1 MCAAEPAEAHV
12 TGTRCSSVF
21 VAWHLS
27 LFCFVSL
34 LCGCFSVAQAAIVV
48 EGDLNPVYNGV
59 DDPWVLPGE
68 LVVADTAYGKMVING
83 GSSVTDR
90 DGYIAGR
97 ITAAGH
103 VTVRGSGSQWI
114 NENWLVVGDDWNAWL
129 TIENGGYVSSR
140 FGYVGMGYGGAGYVT
155 IRGAGSLWECSGNI
169 TQNAG
174 RLLIEQGAV
183 VSAGGLS
190 IDKGYS
196 QQGSVIVTGPG
207 SRMDLHGL
215 SVGYYTSSTL
225 AIQKQ
230 AVVNVTGD
238 TSLLSSMWDWG
249 HGQVLLQNGTLNTG
263 GLLLTP
269 DGLLGVGTVNAKGLV
284 SDFDLIFDADT
295 GLQQQFL
302 INNLPGQAIT
312 LNLDVSDPNNTAMM
326 GAGVYDQGR
335 LCIYDG
341 LTISS
346 GFGYLGYYEE
356 SQGLAFVSGP
366 GSTWITHNSLAIG
379 VHGGGILNVNNG
391 GTVNASNRVT
401 LGSNDWA
408 SGSIKVYGDG
418 SLLSIDGGI
427 DVGIFGEGEMKIESG
442 GTVINNDANIAKQPG
457 STGSVLVSGLG
468 STWTNQ
474 GYLIIGKNYSGH
486 GDEQPS
492 SGTLTIE
499 EGGQV
504 FSQNSTI
511 APTANTLEIIVT
523 VSGAGSSWVND
534 NTLIVGY
541 SGIGV
546 LRIEDG
552 GHVISGDI
560 QVGYHSQ
567 GSGFVTVS
575 GAGSS
580 LVATDSLYLG
590 GGESSAGGQATLSL
604 EQGGL
609 VRVTDTLKLWN
620 GATLNGYGQIIADH
634 LINQGRIEPGLNA
647 IGDLTITGDY
657 TQEDQGVLAIELAD
671 DGFDRLF
678 IVGQVTL
685 GGNMEVVFDEGFT
698 PVIGDSF
705 IVLTSTE
712 QIAGSFSQVTVP
724 FGIDVVYASDSITL
738 LYRHHVDLNSD
749 GFVNLDDLDVVLT
762 NWNQQ
767 APAGSWAHGDFSGD
781 GFVGLDDLDIILS
794 NWNTGTPPA
803 SVPAGIPEPSIPTI
817 VILSGLVTAI
827 QRQRL

>member
-1 MCAAEPAEAHV
+1 MCATEPAEAHV
-12 TGTRCSSVF
+12 TGTRCSSAF
-21 VAWHLS
+21 VPWNLS
-27 LFCFVSL
+27 SFCFVSL
-34 LCGCFSVAQAAIVV
+34 LCCCLSVVQAAIVV
-48 EGDLNPVYNGV
+48 EGDLNPAYNEV

-68 LVVADTAYGKMVING
+68 LVVGDTAYGKMVING
-83 GSSVTDR
+83 GSLVTDR

-97 ITAAGH
+97 VTAAGH
-103 VTVRGSGSQWI
+103 VTVRGTGSQWI
-114 NENWLVVGDDWNAWL
+114 NENWLVVGEDWNAWL

-155 IRGAGSLWECSGNI
+155 VRGVGSLWESSGHI
-169 TQNAG
+169 THNAG
-174 RLLIEQGAV
+174 RLLIEQGGV

-190 IDKGYS
+190 IDH
-196 QQGSVIVTGPG
+196 GSSTTGDVIVTGPG

-215 SVGYYTSSTL
+215 TIGYYTQATL
-225 AIQKQ
+225 AIQRQ

-238 TSLLSSMWDWG
+238 TSLVSSLWDSS

-263 GLLLTP
+263 GLLLSP

-284 SDFDLIFDADT
+284 SDFDLVFDANT
-295 GLQQQFL
+295 GLQQQIL
-302 INNLPGQAIT
+302 INDLPGQAIT

-335 LCIYDG
+335 LNICDG

-379 VHGGGILNVNNG
+379 VHGGGTLNVQNG
-391 GTVNASNRVT
+391 GTVIAKNRVT
-401 LGSNDWA
+401 LGSNDLA
-408 SGSIKVYGDG
+408 YGGIKVYGAG

-427 DVGIFGEGEMKIESG
+427 AVGIFGEGDLKIKYG
-442 GTVINNDANIAKQPG
+442 GTVINNDASIASQPG
-457 STGSVLVSGLG
+457 STGSVLVEGAG
-468 STWTNQ
+468 STWTSQ
-474 GYLIIGKNYSGH
+474 GFLIIGKNYSGH

-492 SGTLTIE
+492 SGTLSIE

-511 APTANTLEIIVT
+511 APTANTLESIVT
-523 VSGAGSSWVND
+523 VNGAGSSWVND
-534 NTLIVGY
+534 GTLRVAS

-552 GHVISGDI
+552 GHVISGDM

-580 LVATDSLYLG
+580 LVANDSIYIG
-590 GGESSAGGQATLSL
+590 GGEFSAGGRATLSL

-609 VRVTDTLKLWN
+609 VRVTETLKLWN
-620 GATLNGYGQIIADH
+620 GATLNGQGQIIAGR

-647 IGDLTITGDY
+647 IGDLTITADY
-657 TQEDQGVLAIELAD
+657 TQVDQGVLAIELAD
-671 DGFDRLF
+671 DGFDHIT

-685 GGNMEVVFDEGFT
+685 DGKLEVVFDEGFT
-698 PVIGDSF
+698 PAIGDSF
-705 IVLTSTE
+705 KVLISTE
-712 QIAGSFSQVTVP
+712 QIAGAFSQVNVP
-724 FGIDVVYASDSITL
+724 SGIDVVYASNSITL
-738 LYRHHVDLNSD
+738 LYRHHIDLNGD
-749 GFVNLDDLDVVLT
+749 GFINLDDLDVVLT

-767 APAGSWAHGDFSGD
+767 APAGSWTHGDFTGD
-781 GFVGLDDLDIILS
+781 GFVGLEDLDIILN
-794 NWNTGTPPA
+794 NWNNGTPPVSFSA
-803 SVPAGIPEPSIPTI
+803 SIPEPSIPAI
-817 VILSGLVTAI
+817 FFLLGSVITT
-827 QRQRL
+827 QRQ